1 MDTGDEMFVDITGLR
16 GEKIKAQVP
25 EILLV
30 GTLTP
35 SNVGFLISSGGGTPT
50 FRAIEPWDL
59 PGYVEPAPLPSYL
72 ELFT

>member
-25 EILLV
+25 DFFPLTATTGSVLV
-30 GTLTP
+30 
-35 SNVGFLISSGGGTPT
+35 SREDRTPT